1 LEREKAVEIIKQ
13 IVEKCPC
20 LHGKSITLMLKPTNG
35 LSEGIQIQ
43 IDSQNNQILEGCV
56 QKIAQINNLES
67 TKLEGLLIVYKK
79 Q

>member
-13 IVEKCPC
+13 IVEICPC
-20 LHGKSITLMLKPTNG
+20 LHGKSVTLMIKPSNG

-43 IDSQNNQILEGCV
+43 IDSQNNQILEDCV
-56 QKIAQINNLES
+56 QKIAQTNNLQT
-67 TKLEGLLIVYKK
+67 TKLDDILIVYKK